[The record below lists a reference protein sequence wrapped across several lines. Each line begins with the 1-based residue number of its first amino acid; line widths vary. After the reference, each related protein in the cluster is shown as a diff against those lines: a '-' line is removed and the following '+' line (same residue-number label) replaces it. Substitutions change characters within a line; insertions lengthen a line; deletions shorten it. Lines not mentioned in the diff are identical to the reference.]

1 MPLRTQTT
9 DEQGGFPES
18 SFQYNALQH
27 VRWVYARFVQG
38 LFWYSPPGSFH
49 WEPNPDDSEILI
61 TGENPVDIDKAN
73 TRPVVTFTRG
83 PIQFYSL
90 GFDDMVGFDFR
101 SGAKKKSVL
110 LPGTMS
116 INVCS
121 RNDLDSEHIAMI
133 IAEHLWLLRDLVQ
146 REGFFDIGRNL
157 QVGSP
162 SPAGK
167 LVTGEGAKEWFCTT
181 VLSPWHITRTSQVT
195 PLNKAVLNAFDINLT
210 QQTTPNP
217 DNSPVTGLP
226 QVDFGV
232 DSSEGVPKVRHP
244 LDPSRTVTVKQVRPY
259 SPAVR
264 PPSIGSSVLPN
275 TSTVVEESEPR
286 VGITVKVKV

>member
-1 MPLRTQTT
+1 MPLRVPHTEENPGQ
-9 DEQGGFPES
+9 ES

-38 LFWYSPPGSFH
+38 LFWYSPVGQFH

-61 TGENPVDIDKAN
+61 TGENPVDIGKAN
-73 TRPVVTFTRG
+73 NRPVVTFTRG

-90 GFDDMVGFDFR
+90 GFDDMVGYDFR

-121 RNDLDSEHIAMI
+121 RNDLESEHLAMVIAD
-133 IAEHLWLLRDLVQ
+133 HLWLLRDLLQ
-146 REGFFDIGRNL
+146 KEGFFDIGRNL
-157 QVGSP
+157 QVGAP

-167 LVTGEGAKEWFCTT
+167 LVAGEGAKEWFCTT
-181 VLSPWHITRTSQVT
+181 VLSPWHINRTGQIT
-195 PLNKAVLNAFDINLT
+195 PLNQAIVSALDLSLT
-210 QQTTPNP
+210 QQT
-217 DNSPVTGLP
+217 SPIGDSSPTTGLP

-232 DSSEGVPKVRHP
+232 SGTDGLPRVPHP
-244 LDPSRTVTVKQVRPY
+244 LDPSRTVVVRQVRPY

-264 PPSIGSSVLPN
+264 PPSMGSSVLPN
-275 TSTVVEESEPR
+275 ATTPVEESEPR